1 MSYTAVANN
10 FTVDTNVLIYAID
23 SSQGSKH
30 KLATKLLLRAAIMRQ
45 PLMLQ
50 SLNEFAAV
58 VTRKRLVS
66 ASQVVK
72 ILRFH
77 EKSFDIIPPNS
88 EDLFAAVHAQQA
100 HNLSFFDALL
110 WATSKRAGCRLLLTE
125 DFQDGRSLEGVHFV
139 NPFKLSLRELKALIA
154 RI

>member
-1 MSYTAVANN
+1 VANN
-10 FTVDTNVLIYAID
+10 FTLDTNVLIYAID

-66 ASQVVK
+66 ASQVIK

-77 EKSFDIIPPNS
+77 EKSFSLIPPNS
-88 EDLFAAVHAQQA
+88 EDLFVAVHAQQA
-100 HNLSFFDALL
+100 HNLSFFDALF

-139 NPFKLSLRELKALIA
+139 NPFKLSLRELKTLTANI
-154 RI
+154 